1 MSALNILINLR
12 NLVGEV
18 AFNEALKEM
27 GSNTV
32 VTNQASNK
40 EKKPRKTD
48 PEKTAKRKA
57 DMAALQAYIAMV
69 RGEMAEGTPYKEVQA
84 AAGVRWKALSDE
96 EKAAWKLEHPFEE
109 TKETKGE
116 AIELVL
122 PQEKECV
129 VTLQTPAKEPKASV
143 TVVKEAGK
151 KGPGRPK
158 KAE

>member
-32 VTNQASNK
+32 TTNAASTK

-48 PEKTAKRKA
+48 PVKTAKRKS

-69 RGEMAEGTPYKEVQA
+69 RGEMPDGTPYKEVQA
-84 AAGVRWKALSDE
+84 AAGVRWKALDDE

-109 TKETKGE
+109 TKEKEE
-116 AIELVL
+116 AIELVV

-129 VTLQTPAKEPKASV
+129 VTLQTSTVKKPEQSV
-143 TVVKEAGK
+143 TVVKEA
-151 KGPGRPK
+151 KGRGRPK

>member
-32 VTNQASNK
+32 VTSGTK

-109 TKETKGE
+109 TKV
-116 AIELVL
+116 ELVL

-129 VTLQTPAKEPKASV
+129 VTLQTSTTKKPEQSV
-143 TVVKEAGK
+143 TVVKET
-151 KGPGRPK
+151 KGRGRPK

>member
-18 AFNEALKEM
+18 AFNQALKEM

-32 VTNQASNK
+32 VTAAETK

-48 PEKTAKRKA
+48 PVKTAKRKA

-69 RGEMAEGTPYKEVQA
+69 RGEMPDETPYKEVQA
-84 AAGVRWKALSDE
+84 AAGVRWKALTDE
-96 EKAAWKLEHPFEE
+96 EKAAWKAEHPFEE
-109 TKETKGE
+109 PKV
-116 AIELVL
+116 ELVL
-122 PQEKECV
+122 PEEKECV
-129 VTLQTPAKEPKASV
+129 VTVQTPAKEPKASV
-143 TVVKEAGK
+143 TVVKEGGK